1 MSNHAQFRDGVYS
14 LRVGTKLGVTPIVY
28 GTAQNVKCF
37 VRNVEFKSP
46 TETSKVNTG
55 CGPQLNVTLDLQE
68 LTFEVLIPR
77 VAVTNPLQAVGSD
90 LRLSWLEFS
99 YEPESQFS
107 APYVFAGVVT
117 DYVSSGDADQN
128 YWIERMTLSQV
139 ALA

>member
-14 LRVGTKLGVTPIVY
+14 LKVGTKLGVTPIVY
-28 GTAQNVKCF
+28 GTASNIKCF
-37 VRNVEFKSP
+37 IRNMEVKSP

-68 LTFEVLIPR
+68 VTFEVLIPK
-77 VAVTNPLQAVGSD
+77 VAAGNPLQAVGVD
-90 LRLSWLEFS
+90 LRLSWMELS
-99 YEPESQFS
+99 YEPESSFA

-117 DYVSSGDADQN
+117 DYTSNGDADQN
-128 YWIERMTLSQV
+128 YWIERVTLSQV